1 MFNLCF
7 PFIPSLFYIVLND
20 DYMLCKVTLGV
31 LKGASKLNVLL
42 LLFRMHWFTFRSLE
56 HRYFYLFIYF
66 QFLRRCFKDANFSA
80 IIQNQME
87 KPVGFLSREPRATL
101 TSGLANTRHPSTTIL

>member
-42 LLFRMHWFTFRSLE
+42 LLLLLIKNILTLV
-56 HRYFYLFIYF
+56 
-66 QFLRRCFKDANFSA
+66 AN
-80 IIQNQME
+80 
-87 KPVGFLSREPRATL
+87 
-101 TSGLANTRHPSTTIL
+101 

>member
-20 DYMLCKVTLGV
+20 DYMHCKVTLGV

-42 LLFRMHWFTFRSLE
+42 LLLLLLVTASMFLQILHLFPCLLLLFR
-56 HRYFYLFIYF
+56 
-66 QFLRRCFKDANFSA
+66 
-80 IIQNQME
+80 
-87 KPVGFLSREPRATL
+87 
-101 TSGLANTRHPSTTIL
+101 

>member
-7 PFIPSLFYIVLND
+7 SSIPSLFYIVLND

-42 LLFRMHWFTFRSLE
+42 LLLLYFLTIRRRHGPIGRRKGDSKGCDWSSNKIIPESL
-56 HRYFYLFIYF
+56 
-66 QFLRRCFKDANFSA
+66 LRFDFA
-80 IIQNQME
+80 
-87 KPVGFLSREPRATL
+87 P
-101 TSGLANTRHPSTTIL
+101 

>member
-42 LLFRMHWFTFRSLE
+42 LLLLFSSPYRSKATYGEYRNKEE
-56 HRYFYLFIYF
+56 HEVIC
-66 QFLRRCFKDANFSA
+66 QEAKNS
-80 IIQNQME
+80 
-87 KPVGFLSREPRATL
+87 
-101 TSGLANTRHPSTTIL
+101 

>member
-31 LKGASKLNVLL
+31 LKGASKLNVLSL
-42 LLFRMHWFTFRSLE
+42 LLLPFCPEMIVW
-56 HRYFYLFIYF
+56 
-66 QFLRRCFKDANFSA
+66 
-80 IIQNQME
+80 
-87 KPVGFLSREPRATL
+87 
-101 TSGLANTRHPSTTIL
+101 

>member
-42 LLFRMHWFTFRSLE
+42 LLL
-56 HRYFYLFIYF
+56 L
-66 QFLRRCFKDANFSA
+66 LLLLL
-80 IIQNQME
+80 
-87 KPVGFLSREPRATL
+87 PVVSHEPF
-101 TSGLANTRHPSTTIL
+101 